1 MARLNDFMVRADL
14 TPFIDYCREFGRKV
28 SYRKG
33 ESFVDEGTVCKK
45 VALICSGYFKY
56 ATFDSAANERIIGF
70 GFENE
75 IITDFVRS
83 FQFNEPA
90 WTSIIAGSDS
100 VVLQVSL
107 NEVRKYFM
115 HHQPDFI
122 AQLSKHVLQEA
133 YSRYLL
139 MHTLSSAERFRAI
152 YPRLADVIN
161 LIPNH
166 ELASFLAISRR
177 QLQRIRGAR

>member
-14 TPFIDYCREFGRKV
+14 TPFMEYCKEFGRLV
-28 SYRKG
+28 RYAKG
-33 ESFVDEGTVCKK
+33 ESFVEEGAVCRN
-45 VALICSGYFKY
+45 VALIRSGYFKY
-56 ATFDSAANERIIGF
+56 STLDSAGNERITGF

-75 IITDFVRS
+75 IVTDFVRS

-90 WTSIIAGSDS
+90 WTSIVAGCDCE
-100 VVLQVSL
+100 VVKVPLSEIREYL
-107 NEVRKYFM
+107 KENN
-115 HHQPDFI
+115 PDFI
-122 AQLSKHVLQEA
+122 ADVSKHVLQEA

-139 MHTLSSAERFRAI
+139 MHTLSSGERFRAI

-161 LIPNH
+161 MIPVH

-177 QLQRIRGAR
+177 QLQRIRAGR

>member
-14 TPFIDYCREFGRKV
+14 TPFIDYCKEFGRPMRYAK
-28 SYRKG
+28 
-33 ESFVDEGTVCKK
+33 EEIFVVEGSVCRN
-45 VALICSGYFKY
+45 VALVCSGYFKY
-56 ATFDSAANERIIGF
+56 STLDSGGNERITGF

-90 WTSIIAGSDS
+90 WTSIVAGCDS
-100 VVLQVSL
+100 EVIQVPL
-107 NEVRKYFM
+107 REIREYLMEHN
-115 HHQPDFI
+115 PDFI
-122 AQLSKHVLQEA
+122 AEISKHVLQEA

-139 MHTLSSAERFRAI
+139 MHTTSSAERFRAI

-161 LIPNH
+161 KIPNH

-177 QLQRIRGAR
+177 QLQRIRAER